1 MKLEHQQLVEL
12 LAKLRNSLNNS
23 HNSTLRLMAGPYA

>member
-12 LAKLRNSLNNS
+12 LAKLRNSLNHS
-23 HNSTLRLMAGPYA
+23 HNSTQRLMAGPYA